1 MCTLGLPSPRVLSLH
16 IGQLWIEKIWAGV
29 GSGRTSSIMNVY
41 RLLFFLTFP
50 KYNYSVIFTLFD
62 IVSDL
67 EMIYGTQEDVPQLCA
82 NTAYLM

>member
-1 MCTLGLPSPRVLSLH
+1 
-16 IGQLWIEKIWAGV
+16 
-29 GSGRTSSIMNVY
+29 MNVY